1 LPECRYAECHY
12 DECYAKCHY
21 GECHYDLCHYAECHY
36 AVIMLS
42 VIILNV
48 IMLSVIL
55 LNVIMLNVAALFETF
70 FISNKINVQDLE
82 EDPTPDSTDPDSMAQ
97 EKHGGIMDNTRD
109 QCHKTFFGVF
119 LSRLGPVL

>member
-1 LPECRYAECHY
+1 MSLC
-12 DECYAKCHY
+12 
-21 GECHYDLCHYAECHY
+21 LCHYAECHY

-42 VIILNV
+42 VIILIVIMLSVILLNV

-55 LNVIMLNVAALFETF
+55 LKVIMLNVAALFETF

-82 EDPTPDSTDPDSMAQ
+82 EDPAPDSTDPDSVAQ

-109 QCHKTFFGVF
+109 QRHKTFFSIF
-119 LSRLGPVL
+119 LSQLGPVL